1 MNEIYLSDTNI
12 LANTLKNS
20 LELDDD
26 AVVNVTYYN
35 LDEYQNNMS
44 YLAHLSAGSV
54 DVILCSED
62 FFEES
67 ASQGMFADLSTLLS
81 EKELSDYSS
90 QLKEASVIDTDTD
103 GTVLSESDPAPMGID
118 VGEYVICL
126 TEKGNNPE
134 NAKKAVS
141 YFTQN
146 TKWLN

>member
-1 MNEIYLSDTNI
+1 
-12 LANTLKNS
+12 
-20 LELDDD
+20 
-26 AVVNVTYYN
+26 
-35 LDEYQNNMS
+35 MS

-126 TEKGNNPE
+126 TEKGNNPG

-146 TKWLN
+146 TDWLK

>member
-1 MNEIYLSDTNI
+1 
-12 LANTLKNS
+12 
-20 LELDDD
+20 
-26 AVVNVTYYN
+26 
-35 LDEYQNNMS
+35 
-44 YLAHLSAGSV
+44 
-54 DVILCSED
+54 
-62 FFEES
+62 
-67 ASQGMFADLSTLLS
+67 MFADLSTLLS